1 MLINK
6 QHLKGT
12 NYFFSEL
19 TPTTKLKR
27 LMSLPNYYIVLLIKG
42 DTMDFMTA
50 AILSGFVY
58 DTLKNGLMLTAN
70 QIKTELKGWL
80 IDDEIADHIADR
92 LNTLELT
99 DELSEKAIEQKII
112 ASPELVDLINNIKP
126 LCEGNTIIQTH
137 SGGGDNV
144 GRDKIVHK

>member
-58 DTLKNGLMLTAN
+58 GTLKNGLMLTN
-70 QIKTELKGWL
+70 
-80 IDDEIADHIADR
+80 
-92 LNTLELT
+92 
-99 DELSEKAIEQKII
+99 
-112 ASPELVDLINNIKP
+112 
-126 LCEGNTIIQTH
+126 
-137 SGGGDNV
+137 
-144 GRDKIVHK
+144 